1 MTTFRN
7 TGSGLASVAAMA
19 VCLAAFMP
27 PPPAQAGILAS
38 DACQEAIYVPYAA
51 YVRMNGLDPAALTP
65 EGILAGAVT
74 LQQLTSVVSVLKNA
88 AYGAAACSTNDSAAV
103 AAEADKLL
111 ADALRLKTVAK
122 RTNGAP
128 EMTAG
133 QDAPK
138 L

>member
-1 MTTFRN
+1 
-7 TGSGLASVAAMA
+7 
-19 VCLAAFMP
+19 
-27 PPPAQAGILAS
+27 
-38 DACQEAIYVPYAA
+38 
-51 YVRMNGLDPAALTP
+51 MNGLDPAALTP

-88 AYGAAACSTNDSAAV
+88 AYGAAACSTNDFAAV

-111 ADALRLKTVAK
+111 SADALRLKTVAK